1 MKKFSIISCF
11 LIIFSIF
18 TIGCTNLNNK
28 DEIIVLNV
36 ISYSDKNIVATGNNN
51 EKYEISNSE
60 LTITDNKDNSLSW
73 DKLKDANVI
82 EVHYSGE
89 IKEVSPALF
98 EEITK
103 IVIIS

>member
-18 TIGCTNLNNK
+18 TIGCTNLNNN
-28 DEIIVLNV
+28 DHIIVLNIV
-36 ISYSDKNIVATGNNN
+36 SYSDENIIAKGDNN
-51 EKYEISNSE
+51 EQYEISNSQ

-73 DKLKDANVI
+73 DNLKDANAI

-98 EEITK
+98 EKITK

>member
-11 LIIFSIF
+11 LIIFSF

-36 ISYSDKNIVATGNNN
+36 ISYSDESIIATGNNN

-89 IKEVSPALF
+89 IKEVSPALL